1 MGLRGLASLAGL
13 LALLG
18 AQDLYDDR
26 GEIFAERGLPVGSI
40 ITLTFD
46 EALKVNVTGN
56 YNRQDQRQVTG
67 DNITGDLFDF
77 FPRASSSGGN
87 TERNQS
93 QVQSTRNLAGSLA
106 AQVQAFD
113 PKSFTYRVS
122 ATHTM
127 SINGRLD
134 TVQVTGTVA
143 SRDLG
148 SGRTVSSRKLANLF
162 ITYKGYAIGRDKVL
176 TARDFTNLVFSVNTN
191 ATNSAQLTPEKKK
204 ELWLEQFNRLFNE
217 LF

>member
-1 MGLRGLASLAGL
+1 MSHL
-13 LALLG
+13 LTLFVAVALLG

-26 GEIFAERGLPVGSI
+26 GEIFAERGLPVGSV
-40 ITLTFD
+40 ITVTFD
-46 EALKVNVTGN
+46 EPLKVNVAAS
-56 YNRQDQRQVTG
+56 YNRQDNRQVTG
-67 DNITGDLFDF
+67 DTLTGDLFDF
-77 FPRASSSGGN
+77 FPRAGTTGGSS
-87 TERNQS
+87 ERNQS
-93 QVQSTRNLAGSLA
+93 TTTSTRTIGGTLA

-113 PKSFTYRVS
+113 GKSLTYRIG

-134 TVQVTGTVA
+134 TIQVNGVVA
-143 SRDLG
+143 VRDL
-148 SGRTVSSRKLANLF
+148 SAARSVSARKIANLF

-176 TARDFTNLVFSVNTN
+176 TAKDFTNLVFSVNTN
-191 ATNSAQLTPEKKK
+191 ATNQVQLSPEKKK